1 MMCQAWILVARRA
14 DIIAVASQMTLHDTF
29 RRPLR
34 SLRVSVTDRCN
45 LRCEYCMPQEE
56 YVWLER
62 HALLSFEEIAR
73 LTEIFTNLG
82 VDKLRLTGGEPLLR
96 RDLDKL
102 VTLLRRNPGVR
113 DLALTTNGL
122 LLPEQARALRT
133 AGLDRITLSLDTLRP
148 DRFRA
153 LTRRDAHA
161 RVLEGLAAARAA
173 GFSGMKINAVIVRGF
188 NHDEIADLIE
198 FGREHESEVRFIEYM
213 DVGGAT
219 RWSSAQVFC
228 KTEIL
233 AALERRY
240 GRITPEGG
248 QGSAPAER
256 FRLADGTRFGVIS
269 STTQPFC
276 GACDRARLT
285 ADGVFFLCLYARD
298 GIDLKQIL
306 RSGAGPAQIAAR
318 IADAWRGRTDRG
330 AEERLQV
337 AQRAPLFQIQD
348 LRSDPHREM
357 HTLGG

>member
-1 MMCQAWILVARRA
+1 MLI
-14 DIIAVASQMTLHDTF
+14 SDTF

-62 HALLSFEEIAR
+62 QALLSFEEIAR
-73 LTEIFTNLG
+73 LTEIFTRLG
-82 VDKLRLTGGEPLLR
+82 VDKIRLTGGEPLLR

-102 VTLLRRNPGVR
+102 VALLRRNSAVH

-122 LLPEQARALRT
+122 LLAEQAAALR
-133 AGLDRITLSLDTLRP
+133 AVGLERITLSLDTLRP

-153 LTRRDAHA
+153 LTRRDTHA
-161 RVLEGLAAARAA
+161 RVLEGLAAVRAA
-173 GFSGMKINAVIVRGF
+173 GFTGTKINAVIIRDF
-188 NHDEIADLIE
+188 NHDEIAELIE
-198 FGREHESEVRFIEYM
+198 FGRAHDAEIRFIEYM

-219 RWSSAQVFC
+219 RWSSAQVFS
-228 KTEIL
+228 KDEIL
-233 AALERRY
+233 ATLEGRY

-285 ADGVFFLCLYARD
+285 ADGVLFLCLYARD
-298 GIDLKQIL
+298 GVDLKEML
-306 RSGAGPAQIAAR
+306 RSNADPAQIASR
-318 IADAWRGRTDRG
+318 ISDSWQTRTDRG
-330 AEERLQV
+330 AEQRLHV
-337 AQRAPLFQIQD
+337 TQRSLLFQIQE

-357 HTLGG
+357 HTRGG